1 MSELNNHFSKFI
13 NLINDNFFIFLDFL
27 KNLYIS
33 IIKEINFIS
42 ELKSIWLQ
50 LIEYLASI
58 FIIIIARIDLE
69 FTDIKVIFN
78 SFTNSLSTNGKITAA
93 IGLVILVIF
102 IFIIFV
108 RPKINK
114 SDKGDIRNKIKDNQK
129 TKSKRTQLLEIEID
143 LLELQD
149 KYTRNVISLNSY
161 QAEARRLEAKASK
174 VI

>member
-1 MSELNNHFSKFI
+1 MSELNQQFTKFI
-13 NLINDNFFIFLDFL
+13 NSVSENFFIFWEFL
-27 KNLYIS
+27 KNLFNS
-33 IIKEINFIS
+33 MIKEVSFVP
-42 ELKSIWLQ
+42 ELKLIWLQ
-50 LIEYLASI
+50 LIEYLTSI
-58 FIIIIARIDLE
+58 FKIIIARIDLE

-114 SDKGDIRNKIKDNQK
+114 SDKGDIRNKIKNNQK

-174 VI
+174 VL